1 MEKVTKELKF
11 SIVQVASNLLRIET
25 SDKKHQYYTVNL
37 LIYEMFC
44 SCNCHGFKK
53 SRLICKSLLAII
65 QFGNKDFQD
74 FPKLY
79 LDHPVTNLDPDL
91 FRQSEQFGIPNKKS
105 IPDEGKL
112 FKVYLIPFDSS
123 LLL

>member
-11 SIVQVASNLLRIET
+11 SVVQVASNLLRIGT
-25 SDKKHQYYTVNL
+25 SDEKHQYYTVNL

-44 SCNCHGFKK
+44 SCNCHGFRK
-53 SRLICKSLLAII
+53 SRLICKNLLAII

-91 FRQSEQFGIPNKKS
+91 CRQSEQFGIPNKKS
-105 IPDEGKL
+105 ITDEGKL